1 MFIGRDRELKVIE
14 RLYQSEK
21 FEYLVMYGRRRVGKT
36 ELLIEF
42 AKKHHVCFYSA
53 IEKKSNLSG
62 FGREVLNFFGEKSDI
77 SFDNW
82 RASFDYISNHGS
94 AGEKIVIIIDEFPY
108 IAAEEPEV
116 KSILQHTIDHEWKNK
131 NIFLILCG
139 SSVSFMIND
148 VMGKKAP
155 LYGRNTSVL
164 EMKPFEY
171 KTISDFFPD
180 YSAEDKMITYGILG
194 GVPYYMMQF
203 SDRLSIKENLVEKII
218 ESSAVLREEPQ
229 TLLRAE
235 VREPSK
241 YNSIIEAVSRGAT
254 RLSEIS
260 TKTGMEA
267 TSVSVYLRNLQE
279 MRIIEKITP
288 CGEKESGKK
297 SQYIITDNFFS
308 FWYRYIF
315 GNKTKID
322 MMDPDDFAEDIWKT
336 ISDYMGLKFEK
347 ICQQYLYNE
356 ARNGNLPFVP
366 SQLGKWWGTN
376 NKTRKPEDMDILGID
391 GDKYIFC
398 ECKFKNELF
407 DLNEIR
413 DLLDASMIFSKAK
426 DKYYYIFVKSD
437 YTEAAKKE
445 AEKYNMRLL
454 TIEDMF

>member
-94 AGEKIVIIIDEFPY
+94 AGEKTVIIIDEFPY

-171 KTISDFFPD
+171 KTISDF
-180 YSAEDKMITYGILG
+180 
-194 GVPYYMMQF
+194 
-203 SDRLSIKENLVEKII
+203 
-218 ESSAVLREEPQ
+218 
-229 TLLRAE
+229 
-235 VREPSK
+235 
-241 YNSIIEAVSRGAT
+241 
-254 RLSEIS
+254 
-260 TKTGMEA
+260 
-267 TSVSVYLRNLQE
+267 
-279 MRIIEKITP
+279 
-288 CGEKESGKK
+288 
-297 SQYIITDNFFS
+297 
-308 FWYRYIF
+308 
-315 GNKTKID
+315 
-322 MMDPDDFAEDIWKT
+322 
-336 ISDYMGLKFEK
+336 
-347 ICQQYLYNE
+347 
-356 ARNGNLPFVP
+356 
-366 SQLGKWWGTN
+366 
-376 NKTRKPEDMDILGID
+376 
-391 GDKYIFC
+391 
-398 ECKFKNELF
+398 
-407 DLNEIR
+407 
-413 DLLDASMIFSKAK
+413 
-426 DKYYYIFVKSD
+426 
-437 YTEAAKKE
+437 
-445 AEKYNMRLL
+445 
-454 TIEDMF
+454 